1 MTMVDAAVERRY
13 QLAREQYASLGVDTD
28 SALETL
34 SRVPISMHCWQGD
47 DVVGFEHG
55 GGGPS
60 GGILATGNYPGKAR
74 TPLELREDLEQAFS
88 LIPGKKRVNVHAIYL
103 DAPERVERNKIRPEH
118 FRSWIDWAAGQ
129 RVGMD
134 FNPTFFGHP
143 MAASQLTL
151 SHPDAAVREFWI
163 EHLRACRGVAAEI
176 GRRLGTPCIMNI
188 WVPDGFKDVTVD
200 RAGARE
206 RLAASLDAAL
216 AESLPKQW
224 MRDAVEPKLFG
235 IGVESCTVG
244 SAEFYLGYAIR
255 HNLVF
260 CLDSGHF
267 HPTEVISDK
276 ISAVLQFVDEIL
288 LHVSRPVRWDSD
300 HVVVLD
306 DELRA
311 IAREIVRQKLERIH
325 IGLDYFDGTIN
336 RLIAW
341 VVGMRNMQKALL
353 EALLEPA
360 AEWMKLERSF
370 QNGRKLA
377 LMEEHRLLP
386 LGAVYDWF
394 CLRQGVP
401 AGSDYLQVIDEY
413 ERRVLSRR

>member
-1 MTMVDAAVERRY
+1 MTDAQIEKSYLQAKG
-13 QLAREQYASLGVDTD
+13 QYAEWGVDTEK
-28 SALETL
+28 ALATL
-34 SRVPISMHCWQGD
+34 KQVPISLHCWQGD
-47 DVVGFEHG
+47 DVVGFEQSH
-55 GGGPS
+55 GGPS

-74 TPLELREDLEQAFS
+74 TPAELRQDLNKAFD
-88 LIPGKKRVNVHAIYL
+88 LIPGQKRLNLHAIYL
-103 DAPERVERNKIRPEH
+103 DTPQVVERNQIRPEH
-118 FRSWIDWAAGQ
+118 FQSWIDWAKEQKTGL
-129 RVGMD
+129 D
-134 FNPTFFGHP
+134 FNPTCFGHP
-143 MAASQLTL
+143 MAAQQLTL
-151 SHPDAAVREFWI
+151 SHPDAAVRQFWI
-163 EHLRACRGVAAEI
+163 EHVRACRKIAAEM
-176 GRRLGTPCIMNI
+176 GRQLHTPSIMNI

-200 RAGARE
+200 RAAARE
-206 RLAASLDAAL
+206 RLESSLNEVL
-216 AESLPKQW
+216 SESIPHEL

-235 IGVESCTVG
+235 IGVENCTVG

-255 HNLVF
+255 HNVML

-306 DELRA
+306 DELRL
-311 IAREIVRQKLERIH
+311 IAREVVRQDLHRIH

-341 VVGMRNMQKALL
+341 VVGTRNMQKALL
-353 EALLEPA
+353 GALLEPA
-360 AEWMKLERSF
+360 SVWSQLEQKF

-377 LMEEHRLLP
+377 LIEEFRTLP

-394 CLRQGVP
+394 CLQEGVP
-401 AGSDYLQVIDEY
+401 VGAGYLPVIEEY
-413 ERRVLSRR
+413 EAKVLSKR

>member
-1 MTMVDAAVERRY
+1 MTRSLVEQRY
-13 QLAREQYASLGVDTD
+13 QQAREQYAEWGVDTEK
-28 SALETL
+28 ALETL
-34 SRVPISMHCWQGD
+34 AQLPISLHCWQGD
-47 DVVGFEHG
+47 DVTGFEQG

-74 TPLELREDLEQAFS
+74 NPAELRRDLEQAFA
-88 LIPGKKRVNVHAIYL
+88 LIPGSKRLNLHAIYL
-103 DAPERVERNKIRPEH
+103 DTPERVERNRIQPEH
-118 FRSWIDWAAGQ
+118 FLSWIDWAEEQ
-129 RVGMD
+129 RIGLD
-134 FNPTFFGHP
+134 FNPTCFGHP

-151 SHPDAAVREFWI
+151 SHPDAAVRQFWV
-163 EHLRACRGVAAEI
+163 EHVRACRRIAAEM
-176 GRRLGTPCIMNI
+176 GRRLQTPCIMNI

-200 RAGARE
+200 RTGARE
-206 RLAASLDAAL
+206 RLAASLDEAL
-216 AESLPKQW
+216 AESFPAQW

-255 HNLVF
+255 HHLML

-306 DELRA
+306 DELRT
-311 IAREIVRQKLERIH
+311 IAREVVRQDLRRIH

-341 VVGMRNMQKALL
+341 VVGTRNMQKALL
-353 EALLEPA
+353 GALLEPV
-360 AEWMKLERSF
+360 AEWTRLEQAFR
-370 QNGRKLA
+370 NGRKLA
-377 LMEEHRLLP
+377 LMEEYRTLP

-394 CLRQGVP
+394 CLREGVP
-401 AGSDYLQVIDEY
+401 AGSGYLRSVEEY
-413 ERRVLSRR
+413 ERTVLARR